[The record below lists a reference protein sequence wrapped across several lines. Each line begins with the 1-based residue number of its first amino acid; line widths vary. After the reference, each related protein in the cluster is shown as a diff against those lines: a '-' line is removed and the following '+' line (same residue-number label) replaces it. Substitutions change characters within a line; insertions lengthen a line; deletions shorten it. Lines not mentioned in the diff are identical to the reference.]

1 MSFLFCV
8 QFQYSFDTDIEHVE
22 KLILFYTVLV
32 KGGMRM
38 EITQEN
44 KTIYSNIN
52 GQFVA
57 LVDNGY
63 IYQLN
68 SFTGQRMQIGVTQ
81 QTFDELKAIT
91 DGYYKKLVEAG
102 IIKEPKTNEQII
114 AEQQEMMSE
123 MMKAISKLT
132 KKVEEMENGRNATDE
147 TI

>member
-1 MSFLFCV
+1 
-8 QFQYSFDTDIEHVE
+8 
-22 KLILFYTVLV
+22 
-32 KGGMRM
+32 M

-57 LVDNGY
+57 LVDNGC

-102 IIKEPKTNEQII
+102 IIKEPKSNEEII
-114 AEQQEMMSE
+114 AEQQAMMAEMMS
-123 MMKAISKLT
+123 AITKLT

>member
-1 MSFLFCV
+1 
-8 QFQYSFDTDIEHVE
+8 
-22 KLILFYTVLV
+22 
-32 KGGMRM
+32 M

-57 LVDNGY
+57 LVDNGC

-81 QTFDELKAIT
+81 QTFDELKSIT

-102 IIKEPKTNEQII
+102 IIKEPKTNEEII
-114 AEQQEMMSE
+114 AEQQAMMAEMMN
-123 MMKAISKLT
+123 AINKLT
-132 KKVEEMENGRNATDE
+132 KKVEEMENGCNTNNE
-147 TI
+147 TT

>member
-1 MSFLFCV
+1 M
-8 QFQYSFDTDIEHVE
+8 
-22 KLILFYTVLV
+22 LIYTLIV
-32 KGGMRM
+32 KGGIRM

-68 SFTGQRMQIGVTQ
+68 SFTGQRIQIGVVQ

-114 AEQQEMMSE
+114 AEQQEAMAKQQAMMAE
-123 MMKAISKLT
+123 MMNAINKLT
-132 KKVEEMENGRNATDE
+132 KKVEEMENGRNANSE
-147 TI
+147 TT

>member
-1 MSFLFCV
+1 
-8 QFQYSFDTDIEHVE
+8 
-22 KLILFYTVLV
+22 
-32 KGGMRM
+32 M

-132 KKVEEMENGRNATDE
+132 KKVEEMENGRNANNE
-147 TI
+147 TT